1 MAKEC
6 DAVSWQARG
15 ALCELLALTFRYPTD
30 GLVAA
35 VESNEWL
42 DAAREIAEAAGLEL
56 EDDVWEQ
63 ACLDEGHDDDVLHA
77 LRVEATYL
85 FIGTPDVR
93 VSPYEGAWRAK
104 VEERDFFAF
113 VDPHT
118 VEVEHFA
125 RDCGLGQP
133 EGKNE
138 PLDHV
143 ATELEL
149 LQYLALV
156 AAGSIA
162 LEEERE
168 SQLPG
173 GSAAAAYA
181 EFAKD
186 HAGVW
191 MDDFAAAVV
200 EISRAPIYR
209 MAARMLRS
217 FVRKGF

>member
-1 MAKEC
+1 MTEER
-6 DAVSWQARG
+6 DAASWQARA

-56 EDDVWEQ
+56 EDGVWEQ
-63 ACLDEGHDDDVLHA
+63 ACLDEVRGDVLHA

-104 VEERDFFAF
+104 AEERDFFAF
-113 VDPHT
+113 IDPHT

-138 PLDHV
+138 PLDHI

-149 LQYLALV
+149 LQYLAL
-156 AAGSIA
+156 IA
-162 LEEERE
+162 SKAVVLDGNTEAVF
-168 SQLPG
+168 PG
-173 GSAAAAYA
+173 GSASAAYA
-181 EFAKD
+181 KFVDDHASAWMPEFAE
-186 HAGVW
+186 
-191 MDDFAAAVV
+191 AVF
-200 EISRAPIYR
+200 ETARLPIYR
-209 MAARMLRS
+209 MAAKMLES
-217 FVRKGF
+217 FARKGF

>member
-1 MAKEC
+1 MVEERDVA
-6 DAVSWQARG
+6 AWQARA

-30 GLVAA
+30 ELVAA
-35 VESNEWL
+35 VRTDEWI
-42 DAAREIAEAAGLEL
+42 DAAREIAQAAGL
-56 EDDVWEQ
+56 D
-63 ACLDEGHDDDVLHA
+63 LDESAWEETCLLESGEDVLRA
-77 LRVEATYL
+77 LRIEATYL

-104 VEERDFFAF
+104 AENRDFFAF

-118 VEVEHFA
+118 MEVERFA

-149 LQYLALV
+149 LQYLSLA
-156 AAGSIA
+156 AAGSVA
-162 LEEERE
+162 LEDDQE
-168 SQLPG
+168 SQMPG
-173 GSAAAAYA
+173 GSASEAYA
-181 EFAKD
+181 RFVEE
-186 HAGVW
+186 HAAVW
-191 MDDFAAAVV
+191 MEDFADAVIAA
-200 EISRAPIYR
+200 SRIPLYR
-209 MAARMLRS
+209 MAAETLKS